1 MESSEKVELP
11 TAFEDAHIDNLAV
24 LIGIT
29 FSVLFF
35 TRFHAER
42 TVVFFLPCDKRT
54 CWSV

>member
-24 LIGIT
+24 LIGII

-35 TRFHAER
+35 TLFHAER
-42 TVVFFLPCDKRT
+42 TGFFSFPCAKRT